1 MFIELLEWRAFEPPP
16 LWKRKV
22 RQDGHDDMNMLSNM
36 VNAAGF
42 SETSGVGVK
51 IVSNISWTSKPDR
64 FQTKKYNKYK
74 FSFNETNHTFNT
86 IKEKSPIKTAFL
98 LGEFRWIHFSI
109 FRCFQ
114 PFEKHLSERK
124 RDCSGQHSV
133 VSEEKIC
140 EDHNSFE
147 VHPVWDLWH
156 VDSLRA
162 QSLRISWLETYG
174 KVTKTVDLSTQVFS
188 LFEEHILKR
197 PTGFKIFMK
206 SEEKKM
212 DSLHH
217 HDTSSK
223 SLERCFCATHFLAA
237 WHFGHLGS
245 WMKVFGLGQ
254 TKSDMTS
261 FLTCRHVNGSW
272 CLND

>member
-1 MFIELLEWRAFEPPP
+1 MFIELLQWRAFEPPP

-36 VNAAGF
+36 VNAVGF

-64 FQTKKYNKYK
+64 VQTKKYNKYK
-74 FSFNETNHTFNT
+74 FSFNKTPHDTFNT

-114 PFEKHLSERK
+114 PCEKHLSARN

-147 VHPVWDLWH
+147 IHPVWDLWH
-156 VDSLRA
+156 VDSDSLRA

-174 KVTKTVDLSTQVFS
+174 KVTKTVDLSTQVFFFHLGNIS
-188 LFEEHILKR
+188 WNVPPSWNLR
-197 PTGFKIFMK
+197 
-206 SEEKKM
+206 KKM

-237 WHFGHLGS
+237 WHFGHLGFRV
-245 WMKVFGLGQ
+245 KVFGLGQ

-261 FLTCRHVNGSW
+261 FLACQHVNGSW
-272 CLND
+272 CLNH